1 MHRALLMALASAHA
15 FHAEAFTNGDRMA
28 SAPLNDVL
36 VGLQEFVEKFT
47 QLNRGRAY
55 FADLENLGSYVLK
68 DFVRNRR
75 KRVR

>member
-1 MHRALLMALASAHA
+1 MVTDDTH
-15 FHAEAFTNGDRMA
+15 
-28 SAPLNDVL
+28 
-36 VGLQEFVEKFT
+36 LQQFVEKFT